1 MAAQAASTNN
11 RRVSRSSTSTTTTSL
26 TPSTKAYSTPSSQ
39 AIYSSSSSSAVPPTL
54 VDAFASLAVEGLHP
68 QQQEAVVQFDE
79 LRSKNAS
86 RSAEAP
92 FAIVTQLAEPRPQAF
107 ARSTRPN
114 RGDDD
119 KRQQGYFES
128 RANVHPDLVDRLV
141 EVPATPANQ
150 KRGRS
155 DYDEETPLD
164 ECLANLYLDPLTPLP
179 PPATLTSA
187 STSTPTGAPV
197 STTTKKT
204 TSTSTSHNRFAKTS
218 SRDITPSADKPVNA
232 EADGELHQEIPLPHL
247 IHDRILRDTYDT
259 TSRLSSDLSVAL
271 KTHQRLMDDYC
282 DLMDL
287 WRITFSLWLNK
298 NPGPMGRFTGKA
310 SKRSKSQ
317 VERDDARL
325 DIALHNLR
333 SARQYCKLVN
343 AAYACESRQRH
354 DAHKLYLQS
363 TDSAMIKLKQKY
375 EYDKARNKA
384 QQKYD
389 QARNEIRPEYDQAR
403 IELQQ
408 KHSQATIELQKKYNQ
423 ARSELQQ
430 KQDQARIELQRKY
443 EQASEQRKKSI
454 RDSWSKAKQQHQQ
467 LSRSHRQTSS
477 QYKQGLQELVDMTS
491 YPSLL
496 MVLSRVSP
504 TQSLL
509 PDSVGGR
516 SQERRKRVKH
526 DNIKQEPAD
535 EKMSDVATTSTSFS
549 TTTTRPQLLQL
560 FRPPPA
566 TLYLM

>member
-1 MAAQAASTNN
+1 M
-11 RRVSRSSTSTTTTSL
+11 
-26 TPSTKAYSTPSSQ
+26 
-39 AIYSSSSSSAVPPTL
+39 
-54 VDAFASLAVEGLHP
+54 
-68 QQQEAVVQFDE
+68 
-79 LRSKNAS
+79 
-86 RSAEAP
+86 
-92 FAIVTQLAEPRPQAF
+92 
-107 ARSTRPN
+107 
-114 RGDDD
+114 
-119 KRQQGYFES
+119 
-128 RANVHPDLVDRLV
+128 
-141 EVPATPANQ
+141 PATPANQ

-155 DYDEETPLD
+155 DSDEETPLD

-197 STTTKKT
+197 SATTKKT

-218 SRDITPSADKPVNA
+218 FRDITPSADKPVNA
-232 EADGELHQEIPLPHL
+232 EADGELHQEIPLPRL
-247 IHDRILRDTYDT
+247 IHDRILQNSYDI

-271 KTHQRLMDDYC
+271 KTRQRLIDDFS
-282 DLMDL
+282 DLIDL
-287 WRITFSLWLNK
+287 WNITFSLWLNK
-298 NPGPMGRFTGKA
+298 NPGSVGRFTECFDFGQQRKA
-310 SKRSKSQ
+310 SRRSKSQ
-317 VERDDARL
+317 VERDEARI
-325 DIALHNLR
+325 DIALHSLR

-343 AAYACESRQRH
+343 AAYTCESRQRH

-363 TDSAMIKLKQKY
+363 TDSAMIELKQKY

-389 QARNEIRPEYDQAR
+389 QARNEMRPEYDQAR

-454 RDSWSKAKQQHQQ
+454 QDSWSKAKRQHQQ

-496 MVLSRVSP
+496 TSLSP

-535 EKMSDVATTSTSFS
+535 EKMSDVSTTSTSFS
-549 TTTTRPQLLQL
+549 TTTSPVSTTSTFSTSSSHTVADVALDMQHKLTFDPTTTTSQ
-560 FRPPPA
+560 
-566 TLYLM
+566 

>member
-1 MAAQAASTNN
+1 
-11 RRVSRSSTSTTTTSL
+11 
-26 TPSTKAYSTPSSQ
+26 
-39 AIYSSSSSSAVPPTL
+39 
-54 VDAFASLAVEGLHP
+54 
-68 QQQEAVVQFDE
+68 
-79 LRSKNAS
+79 
-86 RSAEAP
+86 
-92 FAIVTQLAEPRPQAF
+92 
-107 ARSTRPN
+107 PN

-128 RANVHPDLVDRLV
+128 GANVHPDLVDRLV
-141 EVPATPANQ
+141 EGIGAVQIHHPFASTQLQTTSPVPATPANQ

-164 ECLANLYLDPLTPLP
+164 ECLANLYLDPLTPVP

-232 EADGELHQEIPLPHL
+232 EADGELHQEIPLPLL
-247 IHDRILRDTYDT
+247 IHDRILRDSYDT
-259 TSRLSSDLSVAL
+259 TSCLSSDLSVAL
-271 KTHQRLMDDYC
+271 KTHQRLMDDFC

-287 WRITFSLWLNK
+287 WRITFSLWVNK
-298 NPGPMGRFTGKA
+298 NPGSMGRFTGKP

-467 LSRSHRQTSS
+467 LSRSHHQTSS
-477 QYKQGLQELVDMTS
+477 QYKQGLQEFVDMTS

-496 MVLSRVSP
+496 MVLSP

-516 SQERRKRVKH
+516 SQERSKRVKH

-549 TTTTRPQLLQL
+549 TTTS
-560 FRPPPA
+560 PA
-566 TLYLM
+566 STASTFSTSSSHTVSDMTLDMQHKLTFNPTTTTSQ